1 VETKWLARV
10 IGVVIAAASIGAAVL
25 LWITVGLDQTV
36 GGPMVPVQ
44 EGILGSWEFLYAR
57 VRPPVRIFWASVA
70 IAVLAASSVAVIERW
85 AARRSRRSQDHHE
98 TPLSPIVQMVRT
110 RGRSGGVTVT
120 VLIPSHNEELI
131 LPTTLPSLLSQSR
144 RPERVIVVADNCT
157 DATVDIAR
165 ANGVEVYESVGNTE
179 KKAGALN
186 QALAGL
192 LPTLGDNDVVMVMD
206 ADTALDQG
214 FIAEAVR
221 RFEADRALMAVGGI
235 FYGEDGHGL
244 LGQFQRNEYIRYSR
258 QIKRRRGRV
267 FVLTGTSSL
276 FRPEGLRAVAA
287 ARGITIPGRAGNVYD
302 TGALTEDNELTI
314 ALKSLGGLM
323 VSPAPCTVVT
333 ELMPDYRAL
342 WRQRMRWQRG
352 AVENIGAY
360 GFTPATARY
369 WGQQVAIGYGTIALY
384 AFMLLMLLMI
394 VSVDTWVWFPFWIG
408 IGAVF
413 VLERVVTVWHGGWH
427 ARILAATLFPELFYD
442 MYLSAVFA
450 KGLFDITVGRV
461 ALWGHVNHGDAPVV
475 AEAE

>member
-1 VETKWLARV
+1 METKWLARV
-10 IGVVIAAASIGAAVL
+10 IGLVIALASIGAAVL
-25 LWITVGLDQTV
+25 LWITVGLDQSV
-36 GGPMVPVQ
+36 GGPMVPIQ
-44 EGILGSWEFLYAR
+44 EGVLGSWEFLFAR

-70 IAVLAASSVAVIERW
+70 IAMLAAMSVAVIERW
-85 AARRSRRSQDHHE
+85 AARRARRSEDHRA

-110 RGRSGGVTVT
+110 RGQSGSVSVT

-157 DATVDIAR
+157 DGTVAVAL
-165 ANGVEVYESVGNTE
+165 ANGVEVFESRGNTE

-186 QALAGL
+186 QVLAGL
-192 LPTLGDNDVVMVMD
+192 LPALGDNDVVMVMD

-221 RFEADRALMAVGGI
+221 RFESDRALMAVGGI
-235 FYGEDGHGL
+235 FYGEPGHGM

-258 QIKRRRGRV
+258 QINRRRGRV

-276 FRPEGLRAVAA
+276 FRPAGLRTVAA
-287 ARGITIPGRAGNVYD
+287 ARDVTIPGRNGNVYD
-302 TGALTEDNELTI
+302 THALTEDNELTI
-314 ALKSLGGLM
+314 ALKSLGALM
-323 VSPAPCTVVT
+323 VSPPPCTVVT
-333 ELMPDYRAL
+333 ELMPGWRPL

-369 WGQQVAIGYGTIALY
+369 WGQQIAIGYGTIALY
-384 AFMLLMLLMI
+384 AFMLMMFLM
-394 VSVDTWVWFPFWIG
+394 VAAVDTWVWFPFWLG
-408 IGAVF
+408 IGSIF
-413 VLERVVTVWHGGWH
+413 VLERIVTVWRGGWR

-442 MYLSAVFA
+442 MFLSAVFV
-450 KGLFDITVGRV
+450 KGLFDITFGRV
-461 ALWGHVNHGDAPVV
+461 ARWGHVNHGNARTV